1 MESIQQ
7 QSDGATLNGEARI
20 TIAQGIDYVGK
31 RYGGKRPSVSAFYRW
46 TLQGVRGIRLETKCV
61 GRTPYTSIAAIDR
74 FIDAVSAARTQPT
87 PPKVEVEVE
96 QQSSRKPRP
105 SKSSAADE
113 LHRRAFRGRA
123 SKSKTAKGGA
133 SDAAR

>member
-46 TLQGVRGIRLETKCV
+46 TLQGVRGIRLETECV

-87 PPKVEVEVE
+87 PPTAEVEK
-96 QQSSRKPRP
+96 QSTRKPRP